1 MKRGEVIARLTA
13 NERKLYAIARAM
25 MGNEQDALDM
35 ISETA
40 CRAWRKAGSI
50 REEEAVD
57 GWLAATLVNCCKSA
71 LRRRKPQAEIDPEA
85 LPAPDETAAFDAREM
100 VERLPETYRA
110 IVLLR
115 FFAGMKAGE
124 IARQLDLPEST
135 VRYRLQRALA
145 LLRLQLEEV

>member
-57 GWLAATLVNCCKSA
+57 GWLAVTLINCCKSA
-71 LRRRKPQAEIDPEA
+71 LRRRKPQAGIDPEA
-85 LPAPDETAAFDAREM
+85 LRRGGWLSTAVSLPHPLHRGSVPSGRRDDAE
-100 VERLPETYRA
+100 LRA
-110 IVLLR
+110 RV
-115 FFAGMKAGE
+115 
-124 IARQLDLPEST
+124 
-135 VRYRLQRALA
+135 
-145 LLRLQLEEV
+145 